1 MQPLSCNEGASSSQY
16 FTPDGLYRI
25 DGTEMGCVC
34 LPLCEAMQAFVIPT
48 VRLHVAGS

>member
-25 DGTEMGCVC
+25 DGTEMGCVP
-34 LPLCEAMQAFVIPT
+34 PLCESMQAFVIPT

>member
-25 DGTEMGCVC
+25 DGTEMGCASAS
-34 LPLCEAMQAFVIPT
+34 PLWMQPVVIPT
-48 VRLHVAGS
+48 ARMHVAGS